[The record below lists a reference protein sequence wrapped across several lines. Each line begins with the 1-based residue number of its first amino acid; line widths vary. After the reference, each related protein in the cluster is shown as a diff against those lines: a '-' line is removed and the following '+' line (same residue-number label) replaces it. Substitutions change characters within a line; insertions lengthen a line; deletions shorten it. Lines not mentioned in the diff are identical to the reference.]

1 MGIYES
7 KYPVLKAKAVNVI
20 MYDISFIFPIFS
32 PSSSPLQIAGLLIY
46 GRPAYCLNDIVLLSK
61 VKVFCLGL
69 R

>member
-7 KYPVLKAKAVNVI
+7 KYPGLKAKAVNVI
-20 MYDISFIFPIFS
+20 MYDISFSFSIFS
-32 PSSSPLQIAGLLIY
+32 PSGVFLQIEGLLIY
-46 GRPAYCLNDIVLLSK
+46 GRPTYCLNDIVLLSK